1 VEVVVE
7 EEEVWKVL
15 DLEQEQVEEEY
26 EGPGYVGIQWVD
38 SESRNDDA
46 SVYTVVGTVLEEV
59 EQGEQGHEL
68 EQIY

>member
-1 VEVVVE
+1 ME